1 MYHYSIKK
9 MLLQNNQIIYAI
21 LLYYFDVIWHSKENH
36 GS

>member
-21 LLYYFDVIWHSKENH
+21 LYYFDVIWHSKENH